1 MPKLSRPVIG
11 LVGCC
16 AVNLLLWTTVLEFV
30 KIKIRTCTFLL
41 NADESLQNYKIRT
54 LSLSFLFSSY
64 IIYSPVFFSASS
76 LIITPPPPLPP
87 PLSCRKLTCRTVTA
101 RWPASCRTPSV
112 GTVAPPCS
120 SAALRPAT
128 TMPRPSPLWC
138 LDNGTDICGHT
149 VNASLERNLSY
160 IQYMC
165 ERGSPFNSFSTCCHA
180 FQQGS
185 KPITF
190 TLQK

>member
-1 MPKLSRPVIG
+1 MHIFAECWWVAAELQNQDSLSLFSVF
-11 LVGCC
+11 LVHHLFSR
-16 AVNLLLWTTVLEFV
+16 LLL
-30 KIKIRTCTFLL
+30 C
-41 NADESLQNYKIRT
+41 
-54 LSLSFLFSSY
+54 
-64 IIYSPVFFSASS
+64 FFSHHH
-76 LIITPPPPLPP
+76 PPPPLPP